1 MLLTKGRVQ
10 TVVEV
15 VVVQQ
20 QREEEAEELIQWTG
34 CGKVLSPWG
43 WPFMSMVLP
52 G

>member
-1 MLLTKGRVQ
+1 MLLTKCKVQ

-20 QREEEAEELIQWTG
+20 QREEEAGEPVQWTG
-34 CGKVLSPWG
+34 CGKVLSQWAR
-43 WPFMSMVLP
+43 PFRSMVLP